1 MRLVSRSYFETLVFS
16 QGDDWHQQRAITA
29 GMYEMYANAPA
40 GYRFACTV
48 VDGEKISG
56 GKAKL
61 ASDSQVVF
69 RFVRRAEENNVLY
82 VQGCRRDT
90 ECDCLK
96 QPLSQ
101 TVFNLRLLHADET
114 RTLQLNED
122 NQWRIRLGDLQAGS
136 YALRPAAGETYAFV
150 VDGVPSQKAVFE
162 MDGGA
167 HHVKVIKEEQGNS
180 GSLVLEAWSWDG
192 THKVKPQS
200 GVSLWAEVSNG
211 SMCWE
216 LLLEESNHWLASLA
230 HLQPGVY
237 QVHTDRE
244 NTWYQVDGQTPSQE
258 GLARHP

>member
-1 MRLVSRSYFETLVFS
+1 M
-16 QGDDWHQQRAITA
+16 
-29 GMYEMYANAPA
+29 
-40 GYRFACTV
+40 

-122 NQWRIRLGDLQAGS
+122 DQWRIRLGDLQAGS
-136 YALRPAAGETYAFV
+136 YALRRPQARRMLSSWTACPRRRRCSRWMAARI
-150 VDGVPSQKAVFE
+150 
-162 MDGGA
+162 
-167 HHVKVIKEEQGNS
+167 HVKVIKEEQGNS

-216 LLLEESNHWLASLA
+216 LA
-230 HLQPGVY
+230 P
-237 QVHTDRE
+237 R
-244 NTWYQVDGQTPSQE
+244 
-258 GLARHP
+258 